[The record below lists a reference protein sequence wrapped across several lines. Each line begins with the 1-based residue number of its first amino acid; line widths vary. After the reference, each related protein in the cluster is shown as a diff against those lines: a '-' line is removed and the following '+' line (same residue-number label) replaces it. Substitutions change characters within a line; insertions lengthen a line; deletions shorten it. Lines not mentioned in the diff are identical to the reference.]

1 MQLLPELLSH
11 VFGFSALNPIVRVL
25 RPFGCHHS
33 VVLHEVLCCPHAF
46 DLMADAFSV
55 ANPVE
60 LEALWSGGE
69 FGLGSFHASISAN
82 PTNRRQIES
91 CMGKLRQKVQPV
103 TYPWVA

>member
-11 VFGFSALNPIVRVL
+11 VFAFSALNPTVRVL

-60 LEALWSGGE
+60 LEALWCCGE
-69 FGLGSFHASISAN
+69 FGLGPFHVSISAN

-91 CMGKLRQKVQPV
+91 RMGKLRQKVQV
-103 TYPWVA
+103 VAKPRVA

>member
-1 MQLLPELLSH
+1 MTTEISKPLLR
-11 VFGFSALNPIVRVL
+11 I
-25 RPFGCHHS
+25 
-33 VVLHEVLCCPHAF
+33 
-46 DLMADAFSV
+46 DTV

-69 FGLGSFHASISAN
+69 FGLGPFHASISAN

-91 CMGKLRQKVQPV
+91 RMGKLRQKVQVV

>member
-1 MQLLPELLSH
+1 M
-11 VFGFSALNPIVRVL
+11 

-33 VVLHEVLCCPHAF
+33 VVLCEVLCCPHAF

-69 FGLGSFHASISAN
+69 FGLGPFHVSISAN

-91 CMGKLRQKVQPV
+91 RMGKLRQKVQLV
-103 TYPWVA
+103 TKPRVA